1 MTKNVTYLYNILSY
15 TLLFFFCCSFSIG
28 SDSDVTEMIKHYLK
42 EIEELRVKL
51 LESEATC
58 KQLRKQS
65 QIRAS
70 LSPRAAMTG
79 HFDQSFGLESDAN
92 GLIQEAKRD
101 LRKDLEILSTKGRPP
116 APPVKTLELGKE
128 GNEGHLGEAP
138 DFESDD
144 DGKPLIFPSYQ
155 FSFSSEDSSFKI
167 VLCMD
172 VSGDDSDSDT
182 DSEEKASTQIKVEL
196 AELTSEIDIK
206 QRLIEELELSQR
218 RLNAMKQHYEEKL
231 AQLQTRIRATQE
243 ERDKVLASIGEYPQT
258 TFCSFIGIL

>member
-1 MTKNVTYLYNILSY
+1 MTYLDNILPY
-15 TLLFFFCCSFSIG
+15 TLIFFFCYFFSVG

-79 HFDQSFGLESDAN
+79 HFDQTFGLESDAN

-116 APPVKTLELGKE
+116 APAVKTLESGKE
-128 GNEGHLGEAP
+128 GNEGQLVEAP

-144 DGKPLIFPSYQ
+144 DGKSLIAPSYH
-155 FSFSSEDSSFKI
+155 FSFTSMRCHLSK
-167 VLCMD
+167 LC
-172 VSGDDSDSDT
+172 
-182 DSEEKASTQIKVEL
+182 
-196 AELTSEIDIK
+196 
-206 QRLIEELELSQR
+206 
-218 RLNAMKQHYEEKL
+218 Y
-231 AQLQTRIRATQE
+231 
-243 ERDKVLASIGEYPQT
+243 
-258 TFCSFIGIL
+258 